1 MVFNK
6 AYTLLFL
13 LFSFVISAQ
22 YISIDDSSYTDE
34 QLVKD
39 IFLGANAGC
48 IDISNISI
56 TGDPRGNSYGY
67 FHKNNSSFPMD
78 RGIILTTGKAS
89 NAKGPN
95 SEILSDGDRSWNGDR
110 DLEQATY
117 ITRTT
122 NATILE
128 FDFIASES
136 SNISFEYLFASE
148 QYLRKSDPGSC
159 GYTDGFAFLIKE
171 ADTNTPYTN
180 LAVIPNTNIPIT
192 SETVRGNGGRCPA
205 ANAQYFDSF
214 NDYNSPTNYNG
225 QTKILTA
232 STTIEAGVKYHFK
245 LVIADQGNSLYDSAV
260 FLKANSF
267 SNSINLGDDRL
278 LENGTALCPNTS
290 YTLDASITGATAYQW
305 YKDGSPIATTPTLTV
320 TESGIYSVEIYKGN
334 CSIQGQIKIEYET
347 LEITNQLT
355 LCDDNFDGIINLENE
370 VSPMIFRD
378 DAYSDIRYYI
388 TENGNKRYI
397 TELDVSSSRMHH
409 IFMEVKTSNCTFV
422 DLPLTISLHT
432 PISLNPI
439 SPINLCDN
447 ELKGYTEVNLSDY
460 ATLLNATSSTLFFSN
475 ESDAQNNRNP
485 ISSQQSIQ
493 SDKTFYIRF
502 SNENETECPAIG
514 KIDFKFKQPKKSEIL
529 KSEYTICENENI
541 LLEVEPYFD
550 SYLWNNGET
559 SSSTSVPVGDYYVDL
574 EYNGCIYRQY
584 VSVKPAVQPQI
595 SHIDVKGSTLTIT
608 ASGGTPPY
616 TYSWSGLCG
625 SQCDD
630 SSAFVSTNTFSNIPL
645 GVFTVYV
652 ADVNGC
658 TIISKEFINLNL
670 INTITP
676 NGDGVNEI
684 LDYSQLKLSIKSDV
698 KIQVFDRYGKL
709 IFTNREGQ
717 LTWDGK
723 SNGRVVSTGTYW
735 YLLSWIEPDTKEA
748 KQYQSWI
755 VVKNK

>member
-1 MVFNK
+1 MVFDK
-6 AYTLLFL
+6 AYSLLFL
-13 LFSFVISAQ
+13 LFSIVISAQ
-22 YISIDDSSYTDE
+22 YISVDDSSYTDE
-34 QLVKD
+34 QLVRD

-48 IDISNISI
+48 INISNITI
-56 TGDPRGNSYGY
+56 TGDPRGSSYGY

-78 RGIILTTGKAS
+78 RGIILTTGKAN

-95 SEILSDGDRSWNGDR
+95 SEILNDGDRNWSGDG

-148 QYLRKSDPGSC
+148 QYLRNSDRGSC
-159 GYTDGFAFLIKE
+159 GYTDGFAFLIKK
-171 ADTNTPYTN
+171 AGTNMPYTN
-180 LAVIPNTNIPIT
+180 LAVIPNTTIPIT
-192 SETVRGNGGRCPA
+192 SETVRGNGGKCPA

-232 STTIEAGVKYHFK
+232 STTIEAGVKYHIK
-245 LVIADQGNSLYDSAV
+245 LVIADQGNNLYDSAV

-267 SNSINLGDDRL
+267 SNSINLGEDRL
-278 LENGTALCPNTS
+278 LENSTALCPNTIHI
-290 YTLDASITGATAYQW
+290 LDASITGATAYQW
-305 YKDGSPIATTPTLTV
+305 YKDGNLIATTPTLTV
-320 TESGIYSVEIYKGN
+320 TESGVYSVVVHKES

-355 LCDDNFDGIINLENE
+355 LCDDNLDGIINLENE

-378 DAYSDIRYYI
+378 DTYDDIRYY
-388 TENGNKRYI
+388 TNESGSKNYI
-397 TELDVSSSRMHH
+397 TQLDVSSSRQHH
-409 IFMEVKTSNCTFV
+409 IFVEVTKNNCLFV
-422 DLPLTISLHT
+422 DLPLTISLHS

-447 ELKGYTEVNLSDY
+447 ELKGYAEVNLSDY
-460 ATLLNATSSTLFFSN
+460 ATQLNATASTRFFSN
-475 ESDAQNNRNP
+475 EIDAQNNINP

-502 SNENETECPAIG
+502 SNESETECPAIG

-529 KSEYTICENENI
+529 KPEYTICKNENI
-541 LLEVEPYFD
+541 LLEVEKDFD
-550 SYLWNNGET
+550 SYRWSNGET
-559 SSSTSVPVGDYYVDL
+559 SSSISVPVGDYYVDL

-584 VSVKPAVQPQI
+584 IRVKPAVQPQI
-595 SHIDVKGSTLTIT
+595 SHIDVKGNTLTIT

-616 TYSWSGLCG
+616 QYSWSGLNG
-625 SQCDD
+625 N
-630 SSAFVSTNTFSNIPL
+630 FVEYNTFSNIPL
-645 GVFTVYV
+645 GIFTVYV
-652 ADVNGC
+652 ADANGC
-658 TIISKEFINLNL
+658 TIVSKEFINLNL

-676 NGDGVNEI
+676 NGDGINEI
-684 LDYSQLKLSIKSDV
+684 LDYSQLNIKKAV

-709 IFTNREGQ
+709 VFTNREGQ

-735 YLLSWIEPDTKEA
+735 YLLSWIEPDTQEA

-755 VVKNK
+755 VVKNQ

>member
-6 AYTLLFL
+6 AYSLLFL
-13 LFSFVISAQ
+13 LFSIVISAQ
-22 YISIDDSSYTDE
+22 YISVDDSSYTDE
-34 QLVKD
+34 QLVRD

-48 IDISNISI
+48 INISNIII

-78 RGIILTTGKAS
+78 RGIILTTGKAN

-95 SEILSDGDRSWNGDR
+95 SEILSDGDRNWSGDR
-110 DLEQATY
+110 DLEQATN
-117 ITRTT
+117 IQNTI

-148 QYLRKSDPGSC
+148 QYLRNSDRGSC
-159 GYTDGFAFLIKE
+159 GYTDGFAFLIKK
-171 ADTNTPYTN
+171 ADTNMPYTN
-180 LAVIPNTNIPIT
+180 LAVIPNSNIPIT
-192 SETVRGNGGRCPA
+192 SETVRGNGGKCPA

-232 STTIEAGVKYHFK
+232 STTIEAGVKYHIK
-245 LVIADQGNSLYDSAV
+245 LVIADQGNNLYDSAV

-267 SNSINLGDDRL
+267 SNSINLGEDRL
-278 LENGTALCPNTS
+278 LENSTALCPNTIHI
-290 YTLDASITGATAYQW
+290 LDASITGATAYQW
-305 YKDGSPIATTPTLTV
+305 YKDGNLIATTPTLTV
-320 TESGIYSVEIYKGN
+320 TESGVYSVEVHKGS

-347 LEITNQLT
+347 LEITSLLT
-355 LCDDNFDGIINLENE
+355 LCDDNLDGIINLENE

-378 DAYSDIRYYI
+378 DTYDDIRYY
-388 TENGNKRYI
+388 TNESGSKNYI
-397 TELDVSSSRMHH
+397 TQLDVSSSRQHH
-409 IFMEVKTSNCTFV
+409 IFVEVKKNNCLFV
-422 DLPLTISLHT
+422 DLPLTISLHS

-439 SPINLCDN
+439 SPINLCDS
-447 ELKGYTEVNLSDY
+447 ELKNYAEVNLSDY
-460 ATLLNATSSTLFFSN
+460 ATQLNATASTRFFSN
-475 ESDAQNNRNP
+475 EIDAQNNINP

-502 SNENETECPAIG
+502 SNESETECPAIG

-541 LLEVEPYFD
+541 LLEVEKDFE
-550 SYLWNNGET
+550 SYLWSNGET
-559 SSSTSVPVGDYYVDL
+559 SSSISVPVGDYYVDL

-584 VSVKPAVQPQI
+584 IRVKPAVQPQI
-595 SHIDVKGSTLTIT
+595 SHIDVKSNTLTIT

-616 TYSWSGLCG
+616 QYSWSGLKG
-625 SQCDD
+625 S
-630 SSAFVSTNTFSNIPL
+630 FVEYNTFSNIPL
-645 GVFTVYV
+645 GIFTAYV
-652 ADVNGC
+652 ADANGC
-658 TIISKEFINLNL
+658 TIVSKEFINLNL

-676 NGDGVNEI
+676 NGDGINEI
-684 LDYSQLKLSIKSDV
+684 LDYSQLNIKKAV

-709 IFTNREGQ
+709 VFTNRERQ

-735 YLLSWIEPDTKEA
+735 YLLSWIEPDTQEA

-755 VVKNK
+755 VVKNQ